1 VRRGAAGH
9 RNRLEAVE
17 LVAQWLPL
25 FPGEELL
32 RAHRLTQC
40 DGHQASLAR
49 FGIVTSTAVAR
60 MATGQ
65 EAGGGECHSREGNA
79 FMHLRARSDEIF
91 GNHKYD

>member
-1 VRRGAAGH
+1 
-9 RNRLEAVE
+9 
-17 LVAQWLPL
+17 
-25 FPGEELL
+25 
-32 RAHRLTQC
+32 
-40 DGHQASLAR
+40 
-49 FGIVTSTAVAR
+49 VTSTAVAR